1 MLRRY
6 FGKISPLQ
14 IENLVGHNGELVIDE
29 ITDKVYIM
37 DGVTPGGRE
46 IANTHVDLRGEYT
59 DIIPGITSTFQLG
72 NAAYTWSNLYVDNAY
87 LTSLVNVGDI
97 NSGSLTTG
105 NIATSSDVIVG
116 GNVNADYA
124 NLTNALY
131 ATDINVVANAYIGDT
146 LFLDSK
152 SVKVDGVNRLTING
166 VPVSG
171 TTPASAT
178 PPTDPVVGTLWYDEV
193 SGRLYVY
200 YDNTW
205 VDSNPSN
212 YPLGNLQVND
222 TTISSVNSLSNIIF
236 SPNGGST
243 FITSNLHVENDSG
256 IRVGTENDLSIR
268 ILPID
273 GSPYKRAS
281 FSTSYLGNANV
292 AISITSNTESY
303 MFFNP
308 YTGRIGVNTPNPQST
323 FQVNGRIQGNYYWA
337 SAGQHQGYQFVGQ
350 DIPANTGLFHDTENS
365 TTKLT
370 LVHDGVEGLAVFANS
385 LVRTSGNL
393 HIGEDLTFPPS
404 NAKIT
409 YADNVP
415 SYSQFVIQNK
425 SSDLNASTDI
435 VATADNGTDF
445 NTYIDMGINS
455 STYSAEGQGL
465 MYPNDG
471 YLLVVGNPDTLGG
484 NLNISTITQND
495 IVFSTNGVDYT
506 NEVARFTS
514 SKEVILSG
522 NVIPSTTDVY
532 NLGNATNRWNSFYS
546 GNVVADN
553 FIYSNNFNIGD
564 ALRPATDTTLGLV
577 KVDNVTIVADVD
589 GVITAIGGGSGG
601 VRVDNVNPP
610 NPTVGTLWY
619 DTVDGRTYIYYNGTW
634 VDSNPTNI
642 ATAGTAPLT
651 STSNGIPG
659 QIAYDS
665 GFVYI
670 CVAENT
676 WKRAPLST
684 W

>member
-14 IENLVGHNGELVIDE
+14 IQELKGHNGELVIDE
-29 ITDKVYIM
+29 VTDKIYIM
-37 DGVTPGGRE
+37 DGVTLGGRE
-46 IANTHVDLRGEYT
+46 IANTHVDLTGEYT
-59 DIIPGITSTFQLG
+59 DIIPGVTSTFQLG
-72 NAAYTWSNLYVDNAY
+72 NASHTWSNLFVDNGY
-87 LTSLVNVGDI
+87 FSNVTSTGNVNTNGLNVHNVNV
-97 NSGSLTTG
+97 
-105 NIATSSDVIVG
+105 TSNVIVG
-116 GNVNADYA
+116 GNVNSSYV
-124 NLTNALY
+124 NVTNAY
-131 ATDINVVANAYIGDT
+131 VSNT

-152 SVKVDGVNRLTING
+152 SVKVDGDNRLTING

-178 PPTDPVVGTLWYDEV
+178 PPNDPVVGTLWYDEV

-200 YDNTW
+200 YNNTW

-212 YPLGNLQVND
+212 YPLGNLQVTD
-222 TTISSVNSLSNIIF
+222 TTIFSVAPYSNIYLT
-236 SPNGGST
+236 PNSGST
-243 FITSNLHVENDSG
+243 FITSNLHVENNSG
-256 IRVGTENDLSIR
+256 IRVGENNDLAVL
-268 ILPID
+268 ILPPD
-273 GSPYKRAS
+273 GNPYKRARI
-281 FSTSYLGNANV
+281 TTDYNGNANV
-292 AISITSNTESY
+292 AISISSNTEKF

-308 YTGRIGVNTPNPQST
+308 QTGNVGINVSRPSSDLQVVGRIHA
-323 FQVNGRIQGNYYWA
+323 NYYWA
-337 SAGQHQGYQFVGQ
+337 SAGQFEGYQFVGPG
-350 DIPANTGLFHDTENS
+350 IPLNTGLFHDAENS

-393 HIGEDLTFPPS
+393 HIGQNLSFNPA
-404 NAKIT
+404 NARIT

-415 SYSQFVIQNK
+415 SYSQFIIQNK
-425 SSDLNASTDI
+425 NSGSSASTD
-435 VATADNGTDF
+435 VVVTADNGNDSD
-445 NTYIDMGINS
+445 TYIDMGINS
-455 STYSAEGQGL
+455 STYNVAGQGL

-471 YLLVVGNPDTLGG
+471 YLLVVGNSNTFGG

-495 IVFSTNGVDYT
+495 IVFSTNGVDYA

-514 SKEVILSG
+514 DKEAILSG
-522 NVIPSTTDVY
+522 NVVPSSNKAY
-532 NLGNATNRWNSFYS
+532 NLGNTVNRWNNVYS

-553 FIYSNNFNIGD
+553 FTYSNNLSIGD
-564 ALRPATDTTLGLV
+564 SIRPASASHLGV
-577 KVDNVTIVADVD
+577 VRVDNVTIVADVN
-589 GVITAIGGGSGG
+589 GVITSVAGNAAVTVSGT
-601 VRVDNVNPP
+601 NP
-610 NPTVGTLWY
+610 NSPTVGELWY

-659 QIAYDS
+659 QIAYDG

>member
-29 ITDKVYIM
+29 ATDKVYIM
-37 DGVTPGGRE
+37 DGITPGGRE

-72 NAAYTWSNLYVDNAY
+72 NADYTWSNLFVDNGY
-87 LTSLVNVGDI
+87 FTTLHNTGDI

-105 NIATSSDVIVG
+105 NIATSSDVMVG
-116 GNVNADYA
+116 GNVNADYV
-124 NLTNALY
+124 NVTNDLY
-131 ATDINVVANAYIGDT
+131 VANAYVSDT

-178 PPTDPVVGTLWYDEV
+178 PPADPVVGTLWYDEV

-200 YDNTW
+200 YNNTW
-205 VDSNPSN
+205 VDSSPTN

-222 TTISSVNSLSNIIF
+222 TTISSSNLDSNIYI
-236 SPNGGST
+236 SPNNGGT
-243 FITSNLHVENDSG
+243 YITSNLHVESNGG
-256 IRVGTENDLSIR
+256 IKVGANNDLNIR
-268 ILPID
+268 INLPD
-273 GSPYKRAS
+273 GNPYKRAS
-281 FSTSYLGNANV
+281 INTLYNGNSNV
-292 AISITSNTESY
+292 AISISTNTSKF

-308 YTGRIGVNTPNPQST
+308 ETGNIGVNTSHPTSDMH
-323 FQVNGRIQGNYYWA
+323 VYGRMQANYYWA
-337 SAGQHQGYQFVGQ
+337 AAGQFQGYQFIGP
-350 DIPANTGLFHDTENS
+350 DIPANTGMFHDTENS
-365 TTKLT
+365 ITKLT
-370 LVHDGVEGLAVFANS
+370 LVHDGVEGLAVFSNS

-393 HIGEDLTFPPS
+393 HIGQNLSFNPA

-409 YADNVP
+409 YADDVP
-415 SYSQFVIQNK
+415 SYSQFIIQNK
-425 SSDLNASTDI
+425 SSNPSASTD
-435 VATADNGTDF
+435 VVVTADNGSDSD
-445 NTYIDMGINS
+445 TYIDMGINS
-455 STYSAEGQGL
+455 STYNAAGQGL

-471 YLLVVGNPDTLGG
+471 YLLVVGNPNTLGG

-495 IVFSTNGVDYT
+495 IVFSTNGVDYS

-514 SKEVILSG
+514 SKEAILSG
-522 NVIPSTTDVY
+522 NVVPSRNKSY
-532 NLGNATNRWNSFYS
+532 NLGNTTNQWNNFYS

-564 ALRPATDTTLGLV
+564 AIRPATDTTLGLV

-589 GVITAIGGGSGG
+589 GVITAIGGGGSG

-610 NPTVGTLWY
+610 NPTTGTLWY

-651 STSNGIPG
+651 STSNGVAG
-659 QIAYDS
+659 QIAYDD
-665 GFVYI
+665 GYVYI
-670 CVAENT
+670 CVATNT